1 MENKSWEVTIEEDKD
16 GELILPFPPELIREN
31 GWQEGDELEF
41 EIQERCILITNT
53 TAKKRKENE

>member
-1 MENKSWEVTIEEDKD
+1 MEKSWEVIIEEDKD
-16 GELILPFPPELIREN
+16 GELILPFPPELIQEN

-41 EIQERCILITNT
+41 EIQDRCILIRNT